1 MNMNV
6 FLGMSA
12 FDQQTHDV
20 CEILESTAPNVS
32 ELQLF
37 RDEAAGVCM
46 DCEYLFIF
54 PLFFVQICIL
64 FLSPCC
70 LPSRPVIDSL
80 FAPGPLGWR
89 CRLLA
94 VLAVAISDLN

>member
-6 FLGMSA
+6 FFGMSA

-37 RDEAAGVCM
+37 RDEAAGECM
-46 DCEYLFIF
+46 DCECLFIF
-54 PLFFVQICIL
+54 PLNL
-64 FLSPCC
+64 HPLSFTFHPCC
-70 LPSRPVIDSL
+70 LPSPPAIDSL

-94 VLAVAISDLN
+94 ISDLD

>member
-6 FLGMSA
+6 FFGMSA

-20 CEILESTAPNVS
+20 CKILESAAPNIS

-37 RDEAAGVCM
+37 RDDAADVCM
-46 DCEYLFIF
+46 DCECLFIF
-54 PLFFVQICIL
+54 PLFFSNL
-64 FLSPCC
+64 HPLSFHPCC
-70 LPSRPVIDSL
+70 LLSPPVIDSF

-94 VLAVAISDLN
+94 VPAVAISDLN